1 MFFSC
6 VYTLKELESMKKTHK
21 QAASTHSATEVR
33 LNRALE
39 EVERTKTQLNKLK
52 QSSKVKSS
60 QINQHEINQV
70 TFFVQ
75 HSRNLVNYLLIMV
88 VNFTFLF
95 CFCIQPKDLT
105 SQEQQKIETLQAEN
119 RKLERQKAELIVG
132 FKKQLKLIDILK
144 RQKVRNQ
151 IFHNYLNLSFTITVI
166 WYLTNCTFFKA
177 FYVYGFILKDA
188 FWSGQAVVLHW
199 RGVHESSGLG
209 KGWSLIGFCFV
220 FCK

>member
-1 MFFSC
+1 
-6 VYTLKELESMKKTHK
+6 MKKTHK

-52 QSSKVKSS
+52 QSSKVKTS

-75 HSRNLVNYLLIMV
+75 HSRNVVNYLLIMV
-88 VNFTFLF
+88 VHFTFLF

-105 SQEQQKIETLQAEN
+105 SQEQQKIESLQAEN

-144 RQKVRNQ
+144 RQKVRNP

-166 WYLTNCTFFKA
+166 
-177 FYVYGFILKDA
+177 
-188 FWSGQAVVLHW
+188 
-199 RGVHESSGLG
+199 
-209 KGWSLIGFCFV
+209 
-220 FCK
+220 